1 MADYREIS
9 QEYAKSAIGAAMLI
23 NAGASVAVLSQLA
36 ELYKLDLLSS
46 VVWSVMGWTAGVV
59 LAAMAWPAAFLSA
72 RFVDKSEKERD
83 REASHIHRSNC
94 WMYAGMGLVM
104 ASMSCFA
111 LGAAYMAGQHSFI
124 SEHVVL
130 PKAATP

>member
-46 VVWSVMGWTAGVV
+46 VVWSVMAWTVGVV
-59 LAAMAWPAAFLSA
+59 LAALAWPTAFLSS
-72 RFVDKSEKERD
+72 RFVDKSERD
-83 REASHIHRSNC
+83 RGLERAYLQVSNRWMHAGVILVFASI
-94 WMYAGMGLVM
+94 L
-104 ASMSCFA
+104 CFA
-111 LGAAYMAGQHSFI
+111 GGAAYMACQYSNI
-124 SEHVVL
+124 PEH
-130 PKAATP
+130 ATIPTTPP